1 MGKQTILMGMPW
13 DAYSRTFRASEQ
25 ERLKSRFEILA
36 PETKPTTDDLIALA
50 DGRQLTAVLT
60 TWGAPAFPTAFWQ
73 THPECK
79 FFGHM
84 AGSVKHFFPDDTA
97 HYLLDHGVTVVCGQL
112 GLGINVVE
120 ATIGLMIGCSR
131 HWGTLWHKTRYEG
144 GWRDNEVPYEPQGLL
159 GATVGIVAASAIGRM
174 VIEFLKPFRCQVL
187 CYDPYLSDYD
197 AGKLGVE
204 KVELHDLLQRSD
216 IISMHHP
223 QTPGTDRMIGQ
234 AEFDCIRDGAL
245 FINTARPR
253 ALDPEA
259 LLAAAKQQ
267 RFTIAL
273 DVTEPE
279 PLPADHPLRE
289 LPNVW
294 ILPHRAGTGLYGSL
308 HVGDI
313 VMEGLDEF
321 LTGRPISQ
329 RYPIERLE
337 LMA

>member
-1 MGKQTILMGMPW
+1 MPW

-25 ERLKSRFEILA
+25 ERLRDRFEVIA
-36 PETKPTTDDLIALA
+36 PATKPTTEDLIALA
-50 DGRQLTAVLT
+50 EGKQIDAVIT
-60 TWGAPAFPTAFWQ
+60 VWGAPPFPTAFWKA
-73 THPECK
+73 HPECK

-97 HYLLDHGVTVVCGQL
+97 QHLLDTGVVVVCGQL

-120 ATIGLMIGCSR
+120 ATIGLMISCSR

-144 GWRDNEVPYEPQGLL
+144 GWRDNSVPYEPQGLL
-159 GATVGIVAASAIGRM
+159 GATVGIVAASAIGRLT
-174 VIEFLKPFRCQVL
+174 IEFLKPFRCQVL
-187 CYDPYLSDYD
+187 CYDPFLSDYD
-197 AGKLGVE
+197 AGQLGVE
-204 KVELHDLLQRSD
+204 KVELHDLLKRSD

-234 AEFDCIRDGAL
+234 AEFACIRDGAL

-259 LLAAAKQQ
+259 LLAAAKEQ

-294 ILPHRAGTGLYGSL
+294 ILPHRAGTGQYGSL
-308 HVGDI
+308 LVGDI

-321 LTGRPISQ
+321 VTGRPISQ

>member
-1 MGKQTILMGMPW
+1 MDKQTVLLGMPW
-13 DAYSRTFRASEQ
+13 EAYSRTFRASEQ
-25 ERLKSRFEILA
+25 DRLRSRFEVLA
-36 PETKPTTDDLIALA
+36 PASKPTTDDLLALA
-50 DGRQLTAVLT
+50 DGHALTAVIT
-60 TWGAPAFPTAFWQ
+60 TWGAPAFPAAFWQ
-73 THPECK
+73 AHPECK

-97 HYLLDHGVTVVCGQL
+97 QYLVDHEIQVVCGQL
-112 GLGINVVE
+112 GLGINVAE
-120 ATIGLMIGCSR
+120 ATLGLMIACSR
-131 HWGTLWHKTRYEG
+131 HWGTFWHGCRHDGT
-144 GWRDNEVPYEPQGLL
+144 WRIDSVPFEPQGLL
-159 GATVGIVAASAIGRM
+159 GATVGIVAASAIGRL
-174 VIEFLKPFRCQVL
+174 VIDLLKPFHCQVL
-187 CYDPYLSDYD
+187 VYDPYLSDYD

-204 KVELHDLLQRSD
+204 KCELHDLLRRSD

-223 QTPGTDRMIGQ
+223 QTAGTDRMIGK

-245 FINTARPR
+245 LINTARPR

-259 LLAAAKQQ
+259 LLAAAQEQ

-279 PLPADHPLRE
+279 PLPADHPLRP

-294 ILPHRAGTGLYGSL
+294 IVPHRAGVGLYGSL
-308 HVGDI
+308 LVGDL

-321 LTGRPISQ
+321 LTGRPLTHP
-329 RYPIERLE
+329 YPVDRLD